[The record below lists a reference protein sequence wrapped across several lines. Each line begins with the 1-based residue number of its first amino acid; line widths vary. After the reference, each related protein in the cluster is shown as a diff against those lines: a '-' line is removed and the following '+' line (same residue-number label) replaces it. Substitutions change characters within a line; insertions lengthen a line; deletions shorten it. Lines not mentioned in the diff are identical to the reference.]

1 MTKRILAAA
10 VFSVFTVACG
20 PLEIT
25 IDDKQGI
32 PPLKGEIDIPLNSFT
47 CGQDI
52 SAGKFTVKTRAHP
65 SDAGATGCEFS
76 FGEQV
81 ELLKAEDYAKI
92 QALASG
98 ASAGGAS
105 TNLVKRI
112 ELRINEFKLE
122 NTAGAAPV
130 AMPIDT
136 SVTSAD
142 LKLNGE
148 LLAGKSNFAQL
159 PSKVSI
165 SGNLLNGL
173 KASIDK
179 REPVSVGVLVVM
191 VVPNQPPPPAKM
203 KITYNAQPAIVV
215 GPPDLFPKP

>member
-1 MTKRILAAA
+1 MMKRVLAAA
-10 VFSVFTVACG
+10 VFTVFAVACG

-32 PPLKGEIDIPLNSFT
+32 PPLKGEFEFPLNAFT

-52 SAGKFTVKTRAHP
+52 AAGNFTVKTRAYP

-81 ELLKAEDYAKI
+81 PLLKPEDYAKI
-92 QALASG
+92 SAFASG
-98 ASAGGAS
+98 AGGAN

-122 NTAGAAPV
+122 NTAGATPV
-130 AMPIDT
+130 IMPIDT

-142 LKLNGE
+142 IKLNGQA
-148 LLAGKSNFAQL
+148 LANKTNLVQL
-159 PSKVSI
+159 PSKVTV
-165 SGNLLNGL
+165 SGDLLNGL

-179 REPVSVGVLVVM
+179 REAVTVGVVVSLVI
-191 VVPNQPPPPAKM
+191 PNSPPPPAKM
-203 KITYNAQPAIVV
+203 KVTYNTQPAIVV
-215 GPPDLFPKP
+215 GPPDLLPK